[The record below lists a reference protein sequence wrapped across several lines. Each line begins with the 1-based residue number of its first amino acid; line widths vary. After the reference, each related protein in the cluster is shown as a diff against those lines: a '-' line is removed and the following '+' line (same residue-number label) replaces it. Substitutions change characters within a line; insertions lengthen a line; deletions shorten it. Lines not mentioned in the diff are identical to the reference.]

1 MMYKFCLTLLFTAL
15 SLWADQAAYISKA
28 KARQVQ
34 EILSHKS
41 EIRFLC
47 ELCGEEKSQLVNI
60 DNVQAVD
67 VNYENQWE
75 VLVNNQGI
83 DLAYTYIQ
91 NHGVWVNLAMFVNE
105 EVDSVSEILLPKH
118 F

>member
-1 MMYKFCLTLLFTAL
+1 MYRLFLTLLFTGV
-15 SLWADQAAYISKA
+15 SLLADQAAYISKTKA
-28 KARQVQ
+28 KQVE

-47 ELCGEEKSQLVNI
+47 ELCGDEKSQLVNI
-60 DNVQAVD
+60 DKVQAVD

-83 DLAYTYIQ
+83 DLAYTYVQ
-91 NHGVWVNLAMFVNE
+91 NHGVWINLAMFVNE
-105 EVDSVSEILLPKH
+105 EVDSVSEFLLPKH